1 MSKCI
6 RCHAREAVL
15 PDRYSMS
22 PRKKIC
28 RECHADRLKGDLKV
42 ILRAAT
48 GKGSDERAK
57 RACKDLGG

>member
-48 GKGSDERAK
+48 GKETP
-57 RACKDLGG
+57 